1 MFIIRFLNHPRIIF
15 NNENFT
21 TIASASIVPDVRGYH
36 VYRDMWDASLGETL
50 ECEGANE

>member
-1 MFIIRFLNHPRIIF
+1 M
-15 NNENFT
+15 
-21 TIASASIVPDVRGYH
+21 AVSAGAEFQITCCVRGYH